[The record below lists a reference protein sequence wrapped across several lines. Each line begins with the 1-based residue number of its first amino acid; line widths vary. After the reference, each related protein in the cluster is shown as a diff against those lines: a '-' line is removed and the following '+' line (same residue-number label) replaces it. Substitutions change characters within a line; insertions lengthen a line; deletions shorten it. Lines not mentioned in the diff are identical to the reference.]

1 MTEVRKLLFRSRG
14 EEGKAR
20 LRLLLLIGGP
30 LLVLII
36 GGYLY
41 ITGGRYVSS
50 EDAYVQATRVN
61 VAAEVAGR
69 VVAVAAAEN
78 QPVHAGELLFR
89 IDDSNYRLALQR
101 ADAHL
106 QSVRNSIDALRAQY
120 QEKQAELAQAREDI
134 SYFAREFARRRKLA
148 ARHALSA
155 SDLDQAR
162 HQLDAAKLRARAINS
177 AIAQVRAQLGS
188 RPDLPTDQQPQ
199 YLVALAARD
208 QAALDLKR
216 TEVRAPI
223 EGIVGPQTV
232 EVGDYVTPGEAAFS
246 LVEDHHYVKANLK
259 ETELTYV
266 HTGQQ
271 ATITVDAY
279 PGHVW
284 HARVASISPAT
295 GAEFSLLPAQNAT
308 GNWVKVV
315 QRVPVRLALA
325 PLRDAPRL
333 RAGMSVTVTID
344 TGHRRALLAFIRKA
358 FAESPTAQ

>member
-1 MTEVRKLLFRSRG
+1 MRKLLFKLRPND
-14 EEGKAR
+14 GKAR

-30 LLVLII
+30 LLVLVV
-36 GGYLY
+36 GGYFY
-41 ITGGRYVSS
+41 ATGGRYVST
-50 EDAYVQATRVN
+50 EDAYVQASRVN

-78 QPVHAGELLFR
+78 QPVHAGDLLFR
-89 IDDSNYRLALQR
+89 VDESTYRLALQQANAR
-101 ADAHL
+101 L

-134 SYFAREFARRRKLA
+134 VYFAREFARRSKLA

-162 HQLDAAKLRARAINS
+162 HQLDVAKLRARVIRS
-177 AIAQVRAQLGS
+177 AIARVRAQLGT
-188 RPDLPTDQQPQ
+188 RPDLPTEQQPQ
-199 YLVALAARD
+199 YVEALRARD
-208 QAALDLKR
+208 QAALNLQR

-223 EGIVGPQTV
+223 DGIVGPQTV
-232 EVGDYVTPGEAAFS
+232 EVGDYVTPGEPAFS

-266 HTGQQ
+266 HAGQR

-279 PGHVW
+279 PDDVW
-284 HARVASISPAT
+284 QARVASISPAT
-295 GAEFSLLPAQNAT
+295 GSEFSLLPAQNAT

-315 QRVPVRLALA
+315 QRVPVRLALDD
-325 PLRDAPRL
+325 LKDAPQL
-333 RAGMSVTVTID
+333 RAGMSVNVTID
-344 TGHRRALLAFIRKA
+344 TEHRRELLTRIRNA
-358 FAESPTAQ
+358 FAGTPETR